1 MFIGV
6 VNALTLQY
14 LLLNPDYIIQVNPS
28 PYVDFEAGSVI
39 ILHDGSQIP
48 VQETQDQI
56 VDMINL
62 RYR

>member
-6 VNALTLQY
+6 VNAVTLQY
-14 LLLNPDYIIQVNPS
+14 LLLNPDYITRVCPS
-28 PYVDFEAGSVI
+28 PYADFEAGSVI
-39 ILHDGSQIP
+39 IFHDGSQIP

-56 VDMINL
+56 ADMINL